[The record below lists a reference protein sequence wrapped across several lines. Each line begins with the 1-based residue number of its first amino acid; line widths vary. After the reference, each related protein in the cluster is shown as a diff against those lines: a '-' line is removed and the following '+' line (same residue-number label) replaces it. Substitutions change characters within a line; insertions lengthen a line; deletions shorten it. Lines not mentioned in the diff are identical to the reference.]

1 MVELTRAL
9 IANHGRGRGDAF
21 GPALLDV
28 AQDHLLYLLTAAG
41 SFDGEQLIFKGG
53 TSLRKCRI
61 GGNGRFS
68 TDIDF
73 AAPSDDVVVEVCG
86 LIDGAVVG
94 GFHYQLGEASDD
106 GRHWDLTIHHGDF
119 GAVPAT
125 SSVEFARRPL
135 VLPPERLEFVRLQVH
150 QAYGFDLPTLPV
162 IAEAEA
168 CAEKLARYRR
178 VPYARDLYDL
188 NWFAGRQL
196 DEPLIRRL
204 WILKLW
210 SDVIDDR
217 RGGRPVSPDDLLA
230 PRKVSDFK
238 PVPIGSLTQPVD
250 IEAWEQRA
258 RARFAFL
265 ADLDDDERRW
275 ATCDHRH
282 RDEIEAAI
290 VALRAW
296 PRR

>member
-1 MVELTRAL
+1 VAELTRAL
-9 IANHGRGRGDAF
+9 IANHGRGRGEAF

-28 AQDHLLYLLTAAG
+28 AQDHLLYLLLAAG
-41 SFDGEQLIFKGG
+41 SFDGDELIFKGG

-73 AAPSDDVVVEVCG
+73 AAPSEDVVLEVCG
-86 LIDGAVVG
+86 RIDGAVVG
-94 GFHYQLGEASDD
+94 GFNYRLGTSSDD
-106 GRHWDLTIHHGDF
+106 GRHWDLTIEHEEF
-119 GAVPAT
+119 GPVQAA

-135 VLPPERLEFVRLQVH
+135 VRPPERLEFVRLQVH
-150 QAYGFDLPTLPV
+150 QAYGFDLPALPV

-188 NWFAGRQL
+188 AWFAGRHL

-210 SDVIDDR
+210 GDIIDDR
-217 RGGRPVSPDDLLA
+217 RGEGPVSPNDVLA

-238 PVPIGSLTQPVD
+238 PVPIGSLTQPVA
-250 IEAWEQRA
+250 IEEWEQRV
-258 RARFAFL
+258 RSRFTFL

-275 ATCDHRH
+275 AMCDHRH
-282 RDEIEAAI
+282 RDEIDAAI
-290 VALRAW
+290 AALRA
-296 PRR
+296 